1 MTEDVIKILMYAL
14 KRGSMMREA
23 QKEYFRTRT
32 QSALTRSKEAEV
44 AFDTA
49 LDNARY
55 AVKYGTAKPVQ
66 GSLF

>member
-1 MTEDVIKILMYAL
+1 MTEDAIKIMMYAL
-14 KRGSMMREA
+14 ERGSIMREA

-44 AFDTA
+44 EFDTA

-66 GSLF
+66 CTLF